1 MRSNDGY
8 MIRRILSDTRENLW
22 MIIASNISAFTRSF
36 TGIVGV
42 VLFWGTDGFF
52 VYLFLAAE
60 RMKLYF
66 VISS

>member
-8 MIRRILSDTRENLW
+8 MIRRVLSDTRENIW

-42 VLFWGTDGFF
+42 VLFWGTDFF
-52 VYLFLAAE
+52 LLF
-60 RMKLYF
+60 
-66 VISS
+66 ISSS